1 MENKRE
7 TRMSKLRGKWQ
18 VVAALV
24 TLISV
29 GWFASAD
36 AGLLAQ
42 STLDVNNFQF
52 LNPNLTPI
60 NANQLDVFVFQDSSQ
75 ATANLNG
82 AVATQT
88 INSNLFGTLD
98 LPQQCVGQCVFGQN
112 DFSQRNPPSTLNV
125 ARGDTLLT
133 GAPIINPAGVPTP
146 ATARLVTEG
155 QLTSIQGNGNV
166 QANLGLTASFS
177 FSLANS
183 QAVIIDFDTVQ
194 HLVAAVGLTDVL
206 GSTAR
211 SSTGWSMEIRDNTGA
226 LVFQWT
232 PNGGAG
238 GITGGTEQSDACN
251 MTTTVNAQLPGQTST
266 FNCSGHERATTGV
279 LDAAITYTLGLRH
292 EGASDVTRIVPE
304 PASLLLLGLGL
315 IGAGFLGRRKI

>member
-1 MENKRE
+1 MSDLSRKR
-7 TRMSKLRGKWQ
+7 LAC
-18 VVAALV
+18 VALV
-24 TLISV
+24 TLFSL

-36 AGLLAQ
+36 ASILAQ

-52 LNPNLTPI
+52 LNPNGTTI

-75 ATANLNG
+75 GTANLNG
-82 AVATQT
+82 TVATQT
-88 INSNLFGTLD
+88 VNSNIFGTLD
-98 LPQQCVGQCVFGQN
+98 LPQQCVGQCGGFAQN
-112 DFSQRNPPSTLNV
+112 DFSQRNPPATLNV
-125 ARGDTLLT
+125 ARADTLLT
-133 GAPIINPAGVPTP
+133 GAPIINPAGISTP

-177 FSLANS
+177 FSLTNS

-194 HLVAAVGLTDVL
+194 HLVASVGLTDAL

-211 SSTGWSMEIRDNTGA
+211 SSTAWSIEIRDQSGA

-232 PNGGAG
+232 PNGVAG
-238 GITGGTEQSDACN
+238 SGITGGTEQADACN
-251 MTTTVNAQLPGQTST
+251 MTATVNAQLPGQTSP

-279 LDAAITYTLGLRH
+279 LDAALTYTLGLRH
-292 EGASDVTRIVPE
+292 EGASDVTRIAAVPA
-304 PASLLLLGLGL
+304 PAGLLLLGLGL
-315 IGAGFLGRRKI
+315 IGAGFLGRRKM

>member
-1 MENKRE
+1 
-7 TRMSKLRGKWQ
+7 MSDLSGRRLAC
-18 VVAALV
+18 VALV
-24 TLISV
+24 TLFSL

-36 AGLLAQ
+36 ASILAQ

-52 LNPNLTPI
+52 LNPDGSTV
-60 NANQLDVFVFQDSSQ
+60 NANQLRVFTFQDSSQ

-88 INSNLFGTLD
+88 INSTVFGTLD

-112 DFSQRNPPSTLNV
+112 DFSQRNPPATLNV

-166 QANLGLTASFS
+166 QANLGLTATFA
-177 FSLANS
+177 FSLDKS
-183 QAVIIDFDTVQ
+183 QTVTISFDTVQ
-194 HLVAAVGLTDVL
+194 HLVASVGLTDAL

-211 SSTGWSMEIRDNTGA
+211 SSTGWTIEIRDHLGTV
-226 LVFQWT
+226 VFSWT
-232 PNGGAG
+232 PNGAAG
-238 GITGGTEQSDACN
+238 GIFGGLEIADACN
-251 MTTTVNAQLPGQTST
+251 MTTSVNAQQPGQTSLI
-266 FNCSGHERATTGV
+266 NCSGHEAATTGT
-279 LDAAITYTLGLRH
+279 LNAAETYTLGLRH
-292 EGASDVTRIVPE
+292 EGASDVFRVAAVPA
-304 PASLLLLGLGL
+304 PANLLLLGLGL
-315 IGAGFLGRRKI
+315 IGAGFLGRRKM

>member
-1 MENKRE
+1 
-7 TRMSKLRGKWQ
+7 MSDLSRRRLAC
-18 VVAALV
+18 VALV
-24 TLISV
+24 TLFSL

-36 AGLLAQ
+36 ASILAQ

-52 LNPNLTPI
+52 LNPNGTTI

-82 AVATQT
+82 IVATQT
-88 INSNLFGTLD
+88 INSNIFGTLD
-98 LPQQCVGQCVFGQN
+98 LPQQCVGQCGGFAQN
-112 DFSQRNPPSTLNV
+112 DFSQRNPPATLNV
-125 ARGDTLLT
+125 ARADTLLT
-133 GAPIINPAGVPTP
+133 GAPIINPAGISTP

-177 FSLANS
+177 FSFANTS

-194 HLVAAVGLTDVL
+194 HLVASVGLTDAL

-211 SSTGWSMEIRDNTGA
+211 SSTGWTIEIRDQNGNV
-226 LVFQWT
+226 VFSWT

-238 GITGGTEQSDACN
+238 GITGGTEINDACN
-251 MTTTVNAQLPGQTST
+251 MTTAVNAQIPGQVST
-266 FNCSGHERATTGV
+266 FNCSGHERAITGV
-279 LDAAITYTLGLRH
+279 LDAAQTYTLGLRH
-292 EGASDVTRIVPE
+292 EGASDVTRIAAVPA
-304 PASLLLLGLGL
+304 PAGLLLLGLGL

>member
-1 MENKRE
+1 
-7 TRMSKLRGKWQ
+7 MSDLSRRRLAC
-18 VVAALV
+18 VALV
-24 TLISV
+24 TLFSL

-36 AGLLAQ
+36 ASILAQ

-52 LNPNLTPI
+52 LNPNGTTI

-82 AVATQT
+82 IVATQT
-88 INSNLFGTLD
+88 INSNIFGTLD
-98 LPQQCVGQCVFGQN
+98 LPQQCVGQCGGFAQN
-112 DFSQRNPPSTLNV
+112 DFSQRNPPATLNV
-125 ARGDTLLT
+125 ARADTLLT
-133 GAPIINPAGVPTP
+133 GAPIINPAGIPTP

-177 FSLANS
+177 FSFANTS

-194 HLVAAVGLTDVL
+194 HLVASVGLTDAL

-211 SSTGWSMEIRDNTGA
+211 SSTGWTIEIRDQNGNV
-226 LVFQWT
+226 VFSWT

-238 GITGGTEQSDACN
+238 GITGGTEINDACN
-251 MTTTVNAQLPGQTST
+251 MTTAVNAQIPGQVST
-266 FNCSGHERATTGV
+266 FNCSGHERAITGV
-279 LDAAITYTLGLRH
+279 LDAAQTYTLGLRH
-292 EGASDVTRIVPE
+292 EGASDVTRIAAVPA
-304 PASLLLLGLGL
+304 PAGLLLLGLGL

>member
-1 MENKRE
+1 
-7 TRMSKLRGKWQ
+7 MSKLSRKWQ
-18 VVAALV
+18 VVATLV

-29 GWFASAD
+29 GGFASAE
-36 AGLLAQ
+36 AGILAQ

-52 LNPNLTPI
+52 LNPNGTTI
-60 NANQLDVFVFQDSSQ
+60 NAGQLDVFTFQDSSQ

-82 AVATQT
+82 TVATQT
-88 INSNLFGTLD
+88 INSNIFGTLD

-112 DFSQRNPPSTLNV
+112 DFTQRNPPSTLNV

-146 ATARLVTEG
+146 ATARLVTEA

-177 FSLANS
+177 FSLTNS
-183 QAVIIDFDTVQ
+183 QAVIIDFDTLQ
-194 HLVAAVGLTDVL
+194 HLVAAVGATDAL

-211 SSTGWSMEIRDNTGA
+211 SSTGWAIEIRDNNGF

-232 PNGGAG
+232 PNGQPG
-238 GITGGTEQSDACN
+238 GITGGTEQTDSCN
-251 MTTTVNAQLPGQTST
+251 MTTTVNAQQLGQTSLV
-266 FNCSGHERATTGV
+266 NCSGHERATTGV

-292 EGASDVTRIVPE
+292 EGASDVTRIAVPE